1 MKNFN
6 DKIEIIREKLCQ
18 ITNFNPIK
26 LFIFLDFEKNGFL
39 TPKNIIHF
47 LEKTKPNFEEQ
58 HIRYL
63 IHTYDKDEDYNLNF
77 NEFINLILPIKNET
91 LREKILNKLK
101 EKSDKNNN
109 NNDIPNEVNII
120 FNELITEELFFINM
134 SLKAIKKIYDSP
146 KFTTY
151 DVFIDIVKK
160 DSYITNEN
168 LSLFLKE
175 NNFQI
180 KHQNDLYMIMFRIDA
195 DNDNKISYPEF
206 QDIFFPLKYLEKNN
220 AINEAKKEIKQIN
233 NEPIKKEK
241 ENIDINTCFPY
252 TNHF

>member
-1 MKNFN
+1 MSENLDKNDNNSINKKPWLQPLLDYFILMKNFN

-77 NEFINLILPIKNET
+77 NEFINLILPIKNQT

-134 SLKAIKKIYDSP
+134 SLKAIKK
-146 KFTTY
+146 
-151 DVFIDIVKK
+151 
-160 DSYITNEN
+160 
-168 LSLFLKE
+168 
-175 NNFQI
+175 
-180 KHQNDLYMIMFRIDA
+180 YMILQNLLHMM
-195 DNDNKISYPEF
+195 
-206 QDIFFPLKYLEKNN
+206 YLL
-220 AINEAKKEIKQIN
+220 I
-233 NEPIKKEK
+233 
-241 ENIDINTCFPY
+241 
-252 TNHF
+252 